1 MIKIEINSFTN
12 GSSLTVFDTEDGY
25 IVREIAK
32 SKIEVLKTL
41 LDVILDLAA
50 KERKHL
56 EEAV

>member
-12 GSSLTVFDTEDGY
+12 GSSLTVYDDQDGY
-25 IVREIAK
+25 IVREVAK

-41 LDVILDLAA
+41 LDVVIDLAE

-56 EEAV
+56 QEAL